1 MILLSGNVGESS
13 DGIDGDTSSDTDS
26 DVDANRPV
34 SPCNFVFIGANT
46 ATGKSSLRSKPKAK
60 KVGASREPKNK
71 DPQFISLDTFLPA
84 KV

>member
-13 DGIDGDTSSDTDS
+13 DGVDGDSSSDTDDS

-34 SPCNFVFIGANT
+34 SPCNFTFVGANT

-60 KVGASREPKNK
+60 KVGVTKLNKKHLSVASKIK
-71 DPQFISLDTFLPA
+71 KL
-84 KV
+84 